1 MIPPRVG
8 LVAVAVLATAL
19 APRRHSLRPVA
30 ATLCAL
36 AAVNVLHSDAAIPA
50 RVDVALWLAWPGVAA
65 TLAWQAWRSD
75 VVRVVKLGRRD
86 PQPPRGIP
94 ASSDPSPH
102 SLPGV
107 TNTGSLGG
115 GDAENERAQVGDR
128 IHARI
133 LAHLRRWHLVA
144 LAFAL
149 YAPAVLWAPWSWSA
163 HPVAWWL
170 ASRVPHVVAVV
181 VAVAAWAL
189 APKMPRTPAQA
200 VATLL
205 AISGALD
212 LVVGA
217 LAPGAGWVRAAPLAW
232 ITWGACAVVVGWEAR
247 RGRAR
252 L

>member
-1 MIPPRVG
+1 MRLRLRRPREHMIPPRVG

-50 RVDVALWLAWPGVAA
+50 RVDVALWLAWPGITAA
-65 TLAWQAWRSD
+65 LAWQAWRSH
-75 VVRVVKLGRRD
+75 GW
-86 PQPPRGIP
+86 PP
-94 ASSDPSPH
+94 
-102 SLPGV
+102 
-107 TNTGSLGG
+107 
-115 GDAENERAQVGDR
+115 
-128 IHARI
+128 
-133 LAHLRRWHLVA
+133 VA

-149 YAPAVLWAPWSWSA
+149 YALAVPWAPWSWSA
-163 HPVAWWL
+163 HPVAWWV
-170 ASRVPHVVAVV
+170 ASRVPHAAAVV
-181 VAVAAWAL
+181 VAVVAWAL

-232 ITWGACAVVVGWEAR
+232 ATWGACAVAVGWESV
-247 RGRAR
+247 RGRASP
-252 L
+252 